1 MRLPA
6 LLSLAPL
13 ALMTS
18 ACATTQP
25 IDPRIAPAGFDFASA
40 PRVEVVL
47 SDFDFTPRTLQLPA
61 GEPIVLALV
70 NRSGNGHNFAA
81 PNFLQAAQVVPEDA
95 AIIAGGAIEVPGG
108 QTVVVR
114 LVPEAGDFNLDCSH
128 TGHSLL
134 GMTGSIV
141 VR

>member
-1 MRLPA
+1 MKSLFA
-6 LLSLAPL
+6 LPL
-13 ALMTS
+13 ALALA

-25 IDPRIAPAGFDFASA
+25 IEPRVAPAGFNFENA

-81 PNFLQAAQVVPEDA
+81 PSFLQAVQVAPADA
-95 AIIAGGAIEVPGG
+95 AIIASGAIEVPGG
-108 QTVVVR
+108 QTVLVR
-114 LVPEAGDFNLDCSH
+114 MVPEAGDYNLDCTH